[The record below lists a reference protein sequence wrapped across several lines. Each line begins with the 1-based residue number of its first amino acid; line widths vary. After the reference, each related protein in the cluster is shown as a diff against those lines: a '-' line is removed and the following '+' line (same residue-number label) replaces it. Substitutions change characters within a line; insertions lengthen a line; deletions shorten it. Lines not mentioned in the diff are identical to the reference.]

1 MTTTLVENLPHI
13 TATGVI
19 IKAVL
24 ILAIIS
30 ALAGFGTFIERKVLA
45 FMQRRLGPMHV
56 GPYGILQIAADGIK
70 LFTKE
75 DIIPQNANS
84 FIFKIAPVITAA
96 TAFIAL
102 SSVPV
107 FPDFTIPELFRLPEW
122 FPIFGG
128 VMLGDVFVPS
138 IASDLNIGIL
148 FVLGMMAAGLYG
160 PLLAGMSQANKW
172 GIIGASRTAVQFLS
186 YEVVT
191 GLSILAP
198 IMLVGS
204 LSFVDFNNYQME
216 EGVWM
221 VVYQPVAFVLFLI
234 AGFAETN
241 RTPFDLLEHEAEVVS
256 GYATEYSGMRWGM
269 FFIGEYAN
277 MITISIITAVV
288 FLGGYDSACT
298 LGWLFMILKVA
309 FTFFLMLWVRA
320 SWPHVRPDQLMWLC
334 WKVLMPLAVVN
345 ILITATVVMLLN

>member
-1 MTTTLVENLPHI
+1 MEVVTYTNVETFVQHLPEV
-13 TATGVI
+13 TAAGVW
-19 IKAVL
+19 IKAII

-30 ALAGFGTFIERKVLA
+30 AVAGFGTYLERKVLA

-56 GPYGILQIAADGIK
+56 GPYGLLQIIADGIK

-75 DIIPQNANS
+75 DIVPQNANRL
-84 FIFKIAPVITAA
+84 IFMVAPVITAA

-102 SSVPV
+102 AAVPV
-107 FPDFTIPELFRLPEW
+107 FPDFTIPEWIPVL
-122 FPIFGG
+122 GG
-128 VMLGDVFVPS
+128 TFVPS
-138 IASDLNIGIL
+138 IAADLNIGIL

-160 PLLAGMSQANKW
+160 PLLAGMAQANKW
-172 GIIGASRTAVQFLS
+172 GIIGAARTAVQFLS

-204 LSFVDFNNYQME
+204 LSFVDFNEAQA
-216 EGVWM
+216 GGISHWLIWQ
-221 VVYQPVAFVLFLI
+221 QPVAFVLFLI

-277 MITISIITAVV
+277 MITISIIAAIV
-288 FLGGYDSACT
+288 FLGGYSEEGI
-298 LGWLFMILKVA
+298 GWLTIILKVG
-309 FTFFLMLWVRA
+309 FFFFLMLWVRA
-320 SWPHVRPDQLMWLC
+320 AWPHVRPDQLMWLC
-334 WKVLMPLAVVN
+334 WKVLMPIAVINVV
-345 ILITATVVMLLN
+345 ITGIVMMV

>member
-1 MTTTLVENLPHI
+1 MEITLTETLPQAIHEV
-13 TATGVI
+13 TAVGVI
-19 IKAVL
+19 IKAVI
-24 ILAIIS
+24 ILAVIS
-30 ALAGFGTFIERKVLA
+30 AIAGFGTYIERKVLA

-56 GPYGILQIAADGIK
+56 GPYGLLQIAADGIK

-75 DIIPQNANS
+75 DIIPQNANKL
-84 FIFKIAPVITAA
+84 IFMIAPIITAA

-102 SSVPV
+102 SAVPV
-107 FPDFTIPELFRLPEW
+107 FPDFTIPEFVPLL
-122 FPIFGG
+122 GG
-128 VMLGDVFVPS
+128 VFVPS
-138 IASDLNIGIL
+138 IASDINVGVL

-172 GIIGASRTAVQFLS
+172 GIIGSARTAIQFLS

-204 LSFVDFNNYQME
+204 LSFVDFNNAQS
-216 EGVWM
+216 GGITSWLIWQ
-221 VVYQPVAFVLFLI
+221 QPVAFVLFLI

-256 GYATEYSGMRWGM
+256 GYATEYSGLRWGM

-277 MITISIITAVV
+277 MVTVAIIASIV
-288 FLGGYDSACT
+288 FLGGYDADCT
-298 LGWLFMILKVA
+298 LGWLFIILKIA
-309 FTFFLMLWVRA
+309 FFFFLMLWVRA

-334 WKVLMPLAVVN
+334 WKVLMPIAVVN
-345 ILITATVVMLLN
+345 IVITAIVMMV

>member
-1 MTTTLVENLPHI
+1 METTLVQNLPEV
-13 TATGVI
+13 TAVGVW
-19 IKAVL
+19 IKAIL
-24 ILAIIS
+24 ILAVIS
-30 ALAGFGTFIERKVLA
+30 AIAGFGTYIERKILA

-56 GPYGILQIAADGIK
+56 GPYGLLQLVADGIK

-75 DIIPQNANS
+75 DIVPQNANKL
-84 FIFKIAPVITAA
+84 IFMVAPIITAA

-102 SSVPV
+102 SAVPV
-107 FPDFTIPELFRLPEW
+107 FPDFTIPEWVPVL
-122 FPIFGG
+122 GG
-128 VMLGDVFVPS
+128 TFVPS
-138 IASDLNIGIL
+138 IAADLNIGIL

-160 PLLAGMSQANKW
+160 PLLAGMAQANKW
-172 GIIGASRTAVQFLS
+172 GIIGAARTAIQFLS

-204 LSFVDFNNYQME
+204 LSFVDFNNAQA
-216 EGVWM
+216 GGISHWLIWQ
-221 VVYQPVAFVLFLI
+221 QPVAFVLFLI

-277 MITISIITAVV
+277 MITISIIAAIV
-288 FLGGYDSACT
+288 FLGGYSEGG
-298 LGWLFMILKVA
+298 LGWLTIIMKVG
-309 FTFFLMLWVRA
+309 FFFFLMLWVRA
-320 SWPHVRPDQLMWLC
+320 SWPHIRPDQLMWLC
-334 WKVLMPLAVVN
+334 WKVLMPIAVINVV
-345 ILITATVVMLLN
+345 ITGIVMMV

>member
-1 MTTTLVENLPHI
+1 METTLVENLPEV
-13 TATGVI
+13 TAAGVI
-19 IKAVL
+19 IKAVI

-30 ALAGFGTFIERKVLA
+30 AIAGFGTFIERKVLA

-56 GPYGILQIAADGIK
+56 GPYGLLQLAADGIK

-75 DIIPQNANS
+75 DIIPQNANK
-84 FIFKIAPVITAA
+84 FIFMVAPIITAA

-102 SSVPV
+102 AAVPV
-107 FPDFTIPELFRLPEW
+107 FPDFTIPGWIPLL
-122 FPIFGG
+122 GG
-128 VMLGDVFVPS
+128 TFVPAIS
-138 IASDLNIGIL
+138 ADLNIGIL
-148 FVLGMMAAGLYG
+148 FVLGMMASGLYG

-172 GIIGASRTAVQFLS
+172 GIIGAARTAIQFLS

-198 IMLVGS
+198 IMLVGA
-204 LSFVDFNNYQME
+204 LSFVDFNNAQA
-216 EGVWM
+216 GGISHWLIWQ
-221 VVYQPVAFVLFLI
+221 QPVAFVLFLI

-241 RTPFDLLEHEAEVVS
+241 RTPFDLLEHEAEIVS

-277 MITISIITAVV
+277 MITISIIAAVV
-288 FLGGYDSACT
+288 FLGGYSEAGI
-298 LGWLFMILKVA
+298 GWLTIILKVG
-309 FTFFLMLWVRA
+309 FFFFLMLWVRA

-334 WKVLMPLAVVN
+334 WKVLMPIAVVN
-345 ILITATVVMLLN
+345 VVITGIVMMV

>member
-1 MTTTLVENLPHI
+1 METTLVENLPEV
-13 TATGVI
+13 TALGVI
-19 IKAVL
+19 IKAII
-24 ILAIIS
+24 ILAVIS
-30 ALAGFGTFIERKVLA
+30 ALAGFGTYIERKVLA

-56 GPYGILQIAADGIK
+56 GPFGLLQIAADGIK

-75 DIIPQNANS
+75 DIVPQNANKL
-84 FIFKIAPVITAA
+84 IFKIAPAITAA

-107 FPDFTIPELFRLPEW
+107 FPDFTIPEMV
-122 FPIFGG
+122 FGVTIPLVG
-128 VMLGDVFVPS
+128 GVFVPS
-138 IASDLNIGIL
+138 IASDINIGIL

-172 GIIGASRTAVQFLS
+172 GIIGSARTAVQFLS

-198 IMLVGS
+198 IMIVGS
-204 LSFVDFNNYQME
+204 LSFVDFNNAQA
-216 EGVWM
+216 GGIGSWLIWQ
-221 VVYQPVAFVLFLI
+221 QPVAFVLFLI

-277 MITISIITAVV
+277 MITVAIIASIV
-288 FLGGYDSACT
+288 FLGGYDSSYE
-298 LGWLFMILKVA
+298 LGWLMIILKIS
-309 FTFFLMLWVRA
+309 FFFFLMLWVRA
-320 SWPHVRPDQLMWLC
+320 AWPHVRPDQLMWLC
-334 WKVLMPLAVVN
+334 WKVLMPIAVIN
-345 ILITATVVMLLN
+345 IVVTGIVIMV